1 MKDWS
6 ITKEKWG
13 NNSLKCLFLLIM
25 PNKTSPSI
33 DADKSQE
40 ERPPNCSTII
50 QSICLPV
57 GMGEAGLQ
65 WEAGERVGLIT
76 GIQCRSTSITWTKE
90 ELTQFPPILVEK
102 KQSVLTNAGTRG
114 QYPLAKREEDHI
126 QPVSTAELGKIS
138 VRILINLYH
147 HTTKVIFIEYTIT
160 PHYISSTMEAL
171 FIVIALIFAR
181 FWLIRWLL
189 MHLSR

>member
-1 MKDWS
+1 
-6 ITKEKWG
+6 
-13 NNSLKCLFLLIM
+13 
-25 PNKTSPSI
+25 
-33 DADKSQE
+33 
-40 ERPPNCSTII
+40 
-50 QSICLPV
+50 
-57 GMGEAGLQ
+57 
-65 WEAGERVGLIT
+65 
-76 GIQCRSTSITWTKE
+76 
-90 ELTQFPPILVEK
+90 LTQFPPILVEK